1 MSGDLRIEPVTDRKG
16 LLEFV
21 KFPFTHYR
29 GDPHWV
35 PPLIEERLDFFDP
48 KKNPFFEH
56 ARCQLF
62 LARRDGK
69 LVGEIAAV
77 VDDNHNAFHS
87 ERTGAFGFFE
97 SVDDQAVADALL
109 NAAECW
115 VRDQGMT
122 VIRGP
127 QNFSTNQEIAL
138 LVEGFDEPPM
148 VMMTYNPRYY
158 AGLIERHG
166 YGKAMD
172 VYAYIFE
179 LAESFKAAPQKVFR
193 VAEKAAQRAG
203 IHVRKVDMRHFA
215 REIEL
220 IKAVYNSAWERNWGF
235 VPMTEREIDHLA
247 NGMKP
252 VLDPNL
258 IFIAETA
265 GGKPVGIS
273 LALPDLHQALRRS
286 GGGHMFPF
294 GLLKFLWQRRKVDQG
309 RMLIMG
315 LAEEFR
321 GLGTDSIFYV
331 ETAKEALARGYRRLE
346 CGWVLETNTMMNRI
360 VERLGGRRYKTYRIF
375 ERAL

>member
-87 ERTGAFGFFE
+87 ERAGAFGFFE

-109 NAAECW
+109 NAAERW

-122 VIRGP
+122 IIRGP
-127 QNFSTNQEIAL
+127 LNFSTNQEIAL

-172 VYAYIFE
+172 VYAYMFE

-247 NGMKP
+247 NGLKP

-258 IFIAETA
+258 IFIAETTE
-265 GGKPVGIS
+265 GKPVGIS

-321 GLGTDSIFYV
+321 SLGTDSIFYV